1 MTIRRRTLLTTT
13 LAGLAP
19 GLPGLSALLPLA
31 ARAAGTQG
39 VSDKE
44 IVLGTHLDLSGPVA
58 VAMPPIRNGM
68 QMRIDELNEAGG
80 INGRQIRF
88 VIEDSASNPPQAVRA
103 VDKLLRKDEIFAML
117 CPFGS
122 GPNVATVKKVV
133 DAGVVCFAPYGASAL
148 IRQASAN
155 SPLLF
160 TTNLHYDT
168 TTAAG
173 VRWALATLGSKK
185 VGFIYQEGPFGELV
199 GKGAKAALAAKGMTL
214 AAEASYK
221 VGDIDFSSQVARM
234 KAAGVDL
241 IVGATTTRETIAVSA
256 EVKKLGWT
264 GVNVL
269 TASPGRAGLTATIGK
284 ASVEGL
290 YGIGSWRI
298 TAVDQLPAS
307 GKAWAESYRKRFKVE
322 PDDVALVFYDWTS
335 WFLQAV
341 QAAGRELTTVRLVKS
356 LQGSSYKGLSSYD
369 TQHFLGNHVDPEW
382 LQVEQVVQGQWV
394 AKSAT
399 IDPAKSTS

>member
-1 MTIRRRTLLTTT
+1 
-13 LAGLAP
+13 
-19 GLPGLSALLPLA
+19 LP
-31 ARAAGTQG
+31 ARAIG
-39 VSDKE
+39 VSEKE
-44 IVLGTHLDLSGPVA
+44 LVLGTHLDLSGPVA

-68 QMRIDELNEAGG
+68 QMRIDEVNEAGG
-80 INGRQIRF
+80 VHGRKIRL
-88 VIEDSASNPPQAVRA
+88 VTEDNASQPPQAVRA

-133 DAGVVCFAPYGASAL
+133 DAGVICFAPYAASAMV
-148 IRQASAN
+148 RQAAGS

-173 VRWALATLGSKK
+173 VKWAIANLGSKK
-185 VGFIYQEGPFGELV
+185 IGFIYQEGPFGELV
-199 GKGAKAALAAKGMTL
+199 GKGVKAALAAKGLTV

-269 TASPGRAGLTATIGK
+269 TASPGRAGLTASIGK
-284 ASVEGL
+284 GAVEGL

-298 TAVDQLPAS
+298 SAIDQIGAN
-307 GKAWAESYRKRFKVE
+307 GKAWVESYRKRFKTE
-322 PDDVALVFYDWTS
+322 PDDVAMVFYDYAA
-335 WFLQAV
+335 WFLRAV
-341 QAAGRELTTVRLVKS
+341 QDAGQELTSDRLVHA
-356 LQGSSYKGLSSYD
+356 LQASSYRGIASYD
-369 TQHFLGNHVDPEW
+369 TQRFASNHMDPEW
-382 LQVEQVVQGQWV
+382 MQVEQVVQGQWV
-394 AKSAT
+394 ARST
-399 IDPAKSTS
+399 VIDPAKSAL

>member
-1 MTIRRRTLLTTT
+1 MTLRRRTLLTST

-19 GLPGLSALLPLA
+19 GLLALP
-31 ARAAGTQG
+31 ARALGA
-39 VSDKE
+39 SEKE
-44 IVLGTHLDLSGPVA
+44 LVLGTHLDLSGPVA

-68 QMRIDELNEAGG
+68 QMRIDEINEAGG
-80 INGRQIRF
+80 VHDRKIRL
-88 VIEDSASNPPQAVRA
+88 VIEDNASQPPQAVRA

-133 DAGVVCFAPYGASAL
+133 DAGVICFAPYAASAMV
-148 IRQASAN
+148 RQAAGN

-173 VRWALATLGSKK
+173 VKWAIANLGSKK
-185 VGFIYQEGPFGELV
+185 IGFIYQEGPFGELV
-199 GKGAKAALAAKGMTL
+199 GKGVKAAFAAKGLTV

-241 IVGATTTRETIAVSA
+241 IVSATTTRETIAVSA

-269 TASPGRAGLTATIGK
+269 TASPGRAGLTASIGK
-284 ASVEGL
+284 GAVEGL

-298 TAVDQLPAS
+298 TAIDQLGAN
-307 GKAWAESYRKRFKVE
+307 GKAWVESYRKRFKTE
-322 PDDVALVFYDWTS
+322 PDDVAMVFYDYAA
-335 WFLQAV
+335 WFLRAV
-341 QAAGRELTTVRLVKS
+341 QDVGQELTSDKLVQA
-356 LQGSSYKGLSSYD
+356 LQASSYRGIASYD
-369 TQHFLGNHVDPEW
+369 TQRFASNHMDPEW
-382 LQVEQVVQGQWV
+382 MQVEQVVQGQWV
-394 AKSAT
+394 ARSAV
-399 IDPAKSTS
+399 IDPAKSAL